1 MSKTGSC
8 LCGAVKYT
16 VTSDIT
22 EAGACHC
29 GMCRKWSG
37 GINIAVEAKPDQVT
51 FEGADNITTYASS
64 EWGERC
70 FCSTCGSSLYFRI
83 TMPGPHHGT
92 YFFGMGTIDDPS
104 GVTVTQEIFTD
115 KKPAGYAFAGE
126 LEGMTEA
133 EFMAMY
139 GGGA

>member
-16 VTSDIT
+16 VKSDIS
-22 EAGACHC
+22 EAAACHC

-37 GINIAVEAKPDQVT
+37 GINLAVEGKPDDVSI
-51 FEGADNITTYASS
+51 EGAENITTYASS

-83 TMPGPHHGT
+83 TMPGPHFGT
-92 YFFGMGTIDDPS
+92 YYFGMGTIDDPS
-104 GVTVTQEIFTD
+104 GVSVTHEIFTD
-115 KKPAGYAFAGE
+115 MKPEGYAFAGE

-139 GGGA
+139 GGGE